1 MRYITLC
8 ARAQAAKMG
17 EEERWLDVRETLKAN
32 MLLG

>member
-1 MRYITLC
+1 MCGY
-8 ARAQAAKMG
+8 AQAAKMG